1 MIGEEA
7 RAASYIR
14 GVPHP
19 LPIGE
24 TILWEG
30 APMARAVARHAFYQR
45 ALLAYFLAMV
55 LVWAIFTPN
64 ALGSSDFLI
73 GLGVR
78 LGLTAAVMT
87 VVEILSIVVAR
98 TTWYAITNKRVVL
111 RIGMVIPMSINIPFA
126 LLESAGAGSFK
137 DGTGQV
143 TLKMMP
149 GNRLA
154 YIALWPHCRM
164 RNLNNPEPVLRALQ
178 APAAVGGVLA
188 DAVAAAASHD
198 VTSRLERGVSPDATA
213 DRRLAPQ
220 TVVA

>member
-1 MIGEEA
+1 MTSVGA
-7 RAASYIR
+7 GPSSYIR

-24 TILWEG
+24 TVLWEG

-55 LVWAIFTPN
+55 SVWAIYTPN
-64 ALGSSDFLI
+64 AFGSNDFLI
-73 GLGVR
+73 GLAVR
-78 LGLTAAVMT
+78 LGLTAVVMV
-87 VVEILSIVVAR
+87 VVEILSVVVAR

-126 LLESAGAGSFK
+126 LIESAGAGAFQ

-164 RNLNNPEPVLRALQ
+164 RKLNNPEPVLRALQ
-178 APAAVGGVLA
+178 ASVDVGRVLA

-198 VTSRLERGVSPDATA
+198 VTSRLERGASRDATS
-213 DRRLAPQ
+213 DRRSAPQ
-220 TVVA
+220 TVGA